1 MLDAIEKFK
10 REATRTVGF
19 GGAIESALPA
29 RVRCVRLGRPQSVDC
44 EAVLRLRARGMTGR
58 GIAKELGLPQ
68 FKCFPCLASER
79 LGLCDGGDPWS
90 PPVNSD

>member
-29 RVRCVRLGRPQSVDC
+29 RVRCVRLGRPRKVMNEHRDD
-44 EAVLRLRARGMTGR
+44 VLRLRAEGMSGR
-58 GIAKELGLPQ
+58 AIAKTLGTSSSNV
-68 FKCFPCLASER
+68 FR
-79 LGLCDGGDPWS
+79 LIATLEKAA
-90 PPVNSD
+90 